1 MKSNRTASFFK
12 HSLTTVLGAC
22 LFLGLANAQQM
33 TDAVGKFTLPFE
45 AKWGRAVLPAGE
57 YSFTISHITGS
68 PQLLAVRTG
77 PKAVALIV
85 ASTMQKS
92 KRSDENTLV
101 AVRQGGQHSIQL
113 LKLGCIGE
121 TYTYQP
127 PKGAKP
133 SQIAQGPRLLERVP
147 VTIAGE

>member
-57 YSFTISHITGS
+57 YSFTISHVAGS
-68 PQLLAVRTG
+68 PELLEVRTG
-77 PKAVALIV
+77 SKAVALV
-85 ASTMQKS
+85 TASS
-92 KRSDENTLV
+92 VRESNRSNDNTLV
-101 AVRQGGQHSIQL
+101 TIRNGDQHSIQS
-113 LKLGCIGE
+113 LKLGSIGE
-121 TYTYQP
+121 TFVYAA
-127 PKGAKP
+127 PKGVKP
-133 SQIAQGPRLLERVP
+133 SLIAQGPRLVERIP
-147 VTIAGE
+147 ITIAGE